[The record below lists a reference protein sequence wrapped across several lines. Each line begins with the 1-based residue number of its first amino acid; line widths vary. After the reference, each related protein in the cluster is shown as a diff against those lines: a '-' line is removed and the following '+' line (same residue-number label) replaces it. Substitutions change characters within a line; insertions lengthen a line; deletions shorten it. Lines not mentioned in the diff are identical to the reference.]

1 MNFGQQRQ
9 YMIMILKQGHTRQ
22 HGKPRF
28 CRFASRKFL
37 KLHDWYL
44 QCNLRVKDALGLGFV
59 LLREVVHWL
68 EVTKLMYCWYTFG
81 TTKSVL

>member
-1 MNFGQQRQ
+1 MNFGQNANTIIEART
-9 YMIMILKQGHTRQ
+9 YVM
-22 HGKPRF
+22 
-28 CRFASRKFL
+28 ASRLPLRF
-37 KLHDWYL
+37 YMTGI